1 MLMEIMLIKKVIF
14 KNCDP
19 FISCISKIDNT
30 QVDNAKDIDI
40 IMQMYNL
47 TEHSD
52 NYSKTCGSLRQYCEY
67 ILTINNND
75 DIVEFN
81 GANAT
86 NSIKFK

>member
-30 QVDNAKDIDI
+30 QVDHAKDIDI
-40 IMQMYNL
+40 IMQIYNL
-47 TEHSD
+47 TEYSD
-52 NYSKTCGSLRQYCEY
+52 NYSKTYGSLWQYCEY

-81 GANAT
+81 RANTT
-86 NSIKFK
+86 NSFKFK